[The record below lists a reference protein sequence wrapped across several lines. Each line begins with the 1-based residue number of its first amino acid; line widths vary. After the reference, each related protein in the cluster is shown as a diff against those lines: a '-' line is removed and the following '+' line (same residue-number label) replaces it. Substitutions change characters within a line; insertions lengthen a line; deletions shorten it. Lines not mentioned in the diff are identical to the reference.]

1 MFTWPGFELR
11 VALRFL
17 REGRMQTVLIIV
29 GVAAGVAVIAYISA
43 LINGL
48 QNNTLNKTLG
58 AQAHI
63 SVRAPDDVVT
73 PAAAR
78 LPGTSVLTETQPRA
92 QRLRSVANWQ
102 ALLPLLEKMPSVAG
116 VSPMVSGA
124 GLALRGE
131 AVMSIALMGVELERY
146 DRMVG
151 LRAKVV
157 SGAARLSPG
166 EAIIGRELAQD
177 LGVRVG
183 DRLTVQ
189 TSTSSES
196 LRVTALVD
204 LGIKDLNRR
213 TVIVPLRAAQNLLA
227 LPGGATSL
235 DVTLHDVWVAQTLAE
250 ALRAQF
256 PYKIESWQESN
267 AQLVSALNAQSV
279 STSIIRAVVL
289 AVVVL
294 GIASV
299 LVVSVVQKQREI
311 GILRAKVVSG
321 TARLEPGEAIIGR
334 ELAQDLGVRVG
345 DRLTVQTSTS
355 GESLRVTALVDLGIK
370 DLNQRTVIVPL
381 RAAQNLLAL
390 PGGATSLDVTLHDV
404 WVAQTLAQSLR
415 AQFPYKIESWQESNA
430 QLVSALNA
438 QSVSTSIIRAVVL
451 AVVVLGIA
459 SVLVVSVVQKQRE
472 IGILRAMGATRGQ
485 VLRLFLVQG
494 AVVGAVGSALG
505 LLLAVALIWVFT
517 AFVRG
522 SDGLPLFSIALP
534 LETAW
539 RVALIATACGVL
551 AAVAPARRAAQL
563 DPAQAIRL

>member
-1 MFTWPGFELR
+1 MLWPGFELR

-48 QNNTLNKTLG
+48 QNSTLTKTLG

-73 PAAAR
+73 PAAAL
-78 LPGTSVLTETQPRA
+78 LPGARVLTQTQPRA
-92 QRLRSVANWQ
+92 QRARSVANWQ
-102 ALLPLLEKMPSVAG
+102 ALLPLLEKLPNVSG

-131 AVMSIALMGVELERY
+131 AVLSIALMGVDLERY
-146 DRMVG
+146 DRMIG
-151 LRAKVV
+151 LRSKVV
-157 SGAARLSPG
+157 AGTARLEPG
-166 EAIIGRELAQD
+166 EAIVGRELAQD

-183 DRLTVQ
+183 DRLTVR
-189 TSTSSES
+189 TTTSSES

-204 LGIKDLNRR
+204 LGVRDLNRR

-227 LPGGATSL
+227 LPGGATGL
-235 DVTLHDVWVAQTLAE
+235 DLTLHDVWTAQTLAE
-250 ALRAQF
+250 ALRAQ
-256 PYKIESWQESN
+256 Y
-267 AQLVSALNAQSV
+267 
-279 STSIIRAVVL
+279 
-289 AVVVL
+289 
-294 GIASV
+294 
-299 LVVSVVQKQREI
+299 
-311 GILRAKVVSG
+311 
-321 TARLEPGEAIIGR
+321 
-334 ELAQDLGVRVG
+334 
-345 DRLTVQTSTS
+345 
-355 GESLRVTALVDLGIK
+355 
-370 DLNQRTVIVPL
+370 
-381 RAAQNLLAL
+381 
-390 PGGATSLDVTLHDV
+390 
-404 WVAQTLAQSLR
+404 
-415 AQFPYKIESWQESNA
+415 PYKIESWQESNA

-505 LLLAVALIWVFT
+505 LLLAVALIWAFT
-517 AFVRG
+517 SFVRG
-522 SDGLPLFSIALP
+522 SDGLPLFNITLP
-534 LETAW
+534 LDTAL
-539 RVALIATACGVL
+539 RVALVATVCGVV
-551 AAVAPARRAAQL
+551 AAIAPARRAAQL
-563 DPAQAIRL
+563 DPAQAIRI